1 MSRREKEHRQRRA
14 ISAHNFYVDIFSIAS
29 CTFGQVGKLHEGQ
42 AYWLPPMCPKYS
54 PAPTFSHR
62 NPANPM
68 VQKGPKF
75 PRYCY
80 TLVWTNTR
88 KSVKVGVFPIF
99 YLLRNVK
106 KKQCGVCRSSV
117 PLVFNKLLKQE
128 KGLHGPSESER
139 AQSDKERG
147 ICQ

>member
-1 MSRREKEHRQRRA
+1 
-14 ISAHNFYVDIFSIAS
+14 
-29 CTFGQVGKLHEGQ
+29 
-42 AYWLPPMCPKYS
+42 
-54 PAPTFSHR
+54 
-62 NPANPM
+62 M

-128 KGLHGPSESER
+128 KDFTGRQSQSGLKAIKSEAYANE
-139 AQSDKERG
+139 AMNQ
-147 ICQ
+147 CL